1 MFSRLNH
8 HHQRPRAGSEPPTVL
23 GSRPRPPDSTPSASE
38 AEAEAEDEAEEV
50 RVSLHTKSPHTKRV
64 VKRGRTTNH
73 SLRSDTPPSSTPPG
87 LPGGS
92 LHAEA
97 LASTQPPPPASHDVA
112 GTQLDRLESLLDS
125 VLATLTIIQAS
136 STMPVVLSMHSRDAL
151 YVLNKMLHLDQPL
164 TATAPAPQ
172 PVLTRSEDRTPK
184 SYAQAAKQSPAA
196 CKAAHTSKPSPAS
209 QPPHTRVRLKPSGSR
224 APRHSPHRLIVRWP
238 GHPVPQSSKSMQNFI
253 DYIEKQLDN
262 PVSIAGANV
271 TRSGNIV
278 IHTKAPH
285 TATQLRDTLLHD
297 EAKPLRRAAKF
308 NHIPDFSAPSE
319 VIPHLELDVPWHGVV
334 LHDLPATTLLA
345 AYAGAEGVE
354 SIWDALE
361 TETGLMETDIRDL
374 RVLCRDD
381 EAEGKQAIS
390 LRIMIEDPLQCEYLC
405 QHGAFLLGMRC
416 RVSRYRPRTKK
427 HRLLPPSRPTSP

>member
-1 MFSRLNH
+1 MFLWLNH
-8 HHQRPRAGSEPPTVL
+8 HHQRQRAGSEPPTVL

-50 RVSLHTKSPHTKRV
+50 RVSLHTKSLHTKCV
-64 VKRGRTTNH
+64 VKRGHTTNH

-112 GTQLDRLESLLDS
+112 GTQLDCLESLLDS
-125 VLATLTIIQAS
+125 VLATLTIIQTS

-172 PVLTRSEDRTPK
+172 PALTRSEDRTLK

-196 CKAAHTSKPSPAS
+196 CKTAHTSKLSPAS
-209 QPPHTRVRLKPSGSR
+209 QPPHTL
-224 APRHSPHRLIVRWP
+224 RWR
-238 GHPVPQSSKSMQNFI
+238 GHPVPQSSKSMQHFI

-262 PVSIAGANV
+262 PVSITGANV

-278 IHTKAPH
+278 IHTKAPY

-374 RVLCRDD
+374 RVLCHDD
-381 EAEGKQAIS
+381 EAEGKQAIPPAP
-390 LRIMIEDPLQCEYLC
+390 PLEAYQPLTPLFPF
-405 QHGAFLLGMRC
+405 ARFDL
-416 RVSRYRPRTKK
+416 TA
-427 HRLLPPSRPTSP
+427 